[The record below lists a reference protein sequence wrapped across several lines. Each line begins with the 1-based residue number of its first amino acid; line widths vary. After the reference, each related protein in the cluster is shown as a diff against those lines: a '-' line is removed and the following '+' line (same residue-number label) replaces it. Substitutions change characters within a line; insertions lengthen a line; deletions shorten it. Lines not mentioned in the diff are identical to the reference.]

1 MMTAEIL
8 CTQLGGR
15 WYGRY
20 GAAPCPVCQPERHKG
35 QNALTISDG
44 FSSLLANCKKA
55 GCSFQQIAAASGL
68 IQGTFKARS
77 TSDIARRKAQEQ
89 ANAAK
94 RIWQAKLVW
103 SEALPIDGSIAD
115 HYLRQRGITC
125 ELPDTLRFHPHCWHL
140 TGKRLPAIVAVID
153 GAAGFAVHR
162 SYLEP
167 DGSGKAQVE
176 PAKAMLGSAHGG
188 AVKLTEAHGPLV
200 VAEGVETALS
210 LSCGLL
216 NKAASV
222 WAALSTAG
230 VQGLRLPINP
240 SELIIASD
248 ADVAGRKA
256 AHTLAVRADGLGWK
270 VSLLPAPNGQD
281 WNDVLNEKGV
291 VA

>member
-77 TSDIARRKAQEQ
+77 ASDIARRKAQEH

-94 RIWQAKLVW
+94 RTWQAKVVW
-103 SEALPIDGSIAD
+103 SETLPIDGSIAD

-140 TGKRLPAIVAVID
+140 TGKRLPAIVAVIN
-153 GAAGFAVHR
+153 GVAGFAVHR
-162 SYLEP
+162 TYLKP

-188 AVKLTEAHGPLV
+188 AVRLTEAHGPLV
-200 VAEGVETALS
+200 VAEGIETALS
-210 LSCGLL
+210 LTCGLL
-216 NKAASV
+216 DKSASV

-248 ADVAGRKA
+248 GDVAGREA
-256 AHTLAVRADGLGWK
+256 AHALAVRADGLGWK
-270 VSLLPAPNGQD
+270 VSLLPAPDGQD

-291 VA
+291 VT

>member
-1 MMTAEIL
+1 MMTAQIL

-20 GAAPCPVCQPERHKG
+20 GAAPCPACQPERRKG

-44 FSSLLANCKKA
+44 SSSLLANCKKA
-55 GCSFQQIAAASGL
+55 GCSFQQIAAAAGL
-68 IQGTFKARS
+68 IQGAVKAPS
-77 TSDIARRKAQEQ
+77 ASDVARRKAEEQ
-89 ANAAK
+89 ANAA
-94 RIWQAKLVW
+94 RRTWQAKVVW
-103 SEALPIDGSIAD
+103 SETLPINGSIAE

-125 ELPDTLRFHPHCWHL
+125 ELPDTLRFHPNCWHL
-140 TGKRLPAIVAVID
+140 TGKRLPALLAFID

-162 SYLEP
+162 TYLKP
-167 DGSGKAQVE
+167 YGSGKAQVE

-188 AVKLTEAHGPLV
+188 AVRLTEACGPLV

-210 LSCGLL
+210 LKCSLL
-216 NKAASV
+216 NRAGSV

-230 VQGLRLPINP
+230 VQGLRLPIVP

-248 ADVAGRKA
+248 GDAAGREA
-256 AHTLAVRADGLGWK
+256 AHSLAMKADGLGWT
-270 VSLLPAPNGQD
+270 VSLLHAPDGQD